1 MKTKKIKPSFDV
13 DAEFKLVNL
22 NQSQIYIYIK
32 WKCFSPVIDIEERY
46 KEQSSWGKSED
57 AFLCGVMLGHLRFT
71 NMLSK
76 FLV

>member
-1 MKTKKIKPSFDV
+1 M
-13 DAEFKLVNL
+13 LMLNL
-22 NQSQIYIYIK
+22 NFKPKSIANIYIYIYIK

-71 NMLSK
+71 NMLSN